1 MTETQWLTSDNP
13 AEMVAFLGERIT
25 DEQRY
30 RIDDAYQDILRGPS
44 LSTSLHADAI
54 RDIVGNP
61 FIPLAGLKSAME
73 AGIIA
78 VDADYPV
85 RVFDPKNNS
94 VGWSS
99 YEWDELDFNNARH
112 IAASIWQRHCIK
124 PFLEWNNRT
133 IPLMV
138 DAMMNEDCPDN
149 DEHESPCDY
158 CHNTGRI
165 PRAEPRWSDMLEIAD
180 ALEEAGCTEQL
191 ILNWLRG
198 WESCPWCGGSG
209 DNDVSTWV
217 IGYPVCS
224 NCNGTGKRT
233 IKHVIGDWCVE
244 LLKGK

>member
-124 PFLEWNNRT
+124 PFLAWNNRT

-138 DAMMNEDCPDN
+138 DAMTNEKCERCQSRKGVFGRWVYNHAGSDWERCCCKN
-149 DEHESPCDY
+149 
-158 CHNTGRI
+158 GRI
-165 PRAEPRWSDMLEIAD
+165 PRAEPRWEMMSVIAD
-180 ALEEAGCTEQL
+180 ALEEAGCRDQHIIEHL
-191 ILNWLRG
+191 RSERRNWRG
-198 WESCPWCGGSG
+198 C
-209 DNDVSTWV
+209 
-217 IGYPVCS
+217 
-224 NCNGTGKRT
+224 
-233 IKHVIGDWCVE
+233 HVVE
-244 LLKGK
+244 LLSQKSGSGAGSK